1 MKKHMY
7 LIDIG
12 FLLGETDD
20 EFESYAVCY
29 DKKWGYYD
37 TCQYLVDEE
46 HLQKNI
52 ELEKRA
58 LPSCN
63 GYIVVVDQGIWKLE
77 ENDLEENGIMTEF
90 DCSSIDY
97 SLESVVYSV
106 TKNAQKEITENF
118 IKK

>member
-1 MKKHMY
+1 MEKHMY
-7 LIDIG
+7 LIEIG
-12 FLLGETDD
+12 FLLGEADD

-37 TCQYLVDEE
+37 TCQYLVDKE
-46 HLQKNI
+46 HLQENI
-52 ELEKRA
+52 ELEKKA

-63 GYIVVVDQGIWKLE
+63 SYLVVADQGIWDLE
-77 ENDLEENGIMTEF
+77 ENDLEENGIITEF
-90 DCSSIDY
+90 DCSAIDY
-97 SLESVVYSV
+97 SLESVIYSV